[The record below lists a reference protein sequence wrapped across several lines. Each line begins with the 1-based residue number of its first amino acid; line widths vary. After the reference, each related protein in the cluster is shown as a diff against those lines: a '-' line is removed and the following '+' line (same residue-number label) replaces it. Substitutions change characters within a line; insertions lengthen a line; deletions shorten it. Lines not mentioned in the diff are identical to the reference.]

1 MRLYWG
7 SASPFVRKVM
17 VTAHELGVQD
27 SIERLDS
34 AAHPVQRDNRI
45 AAFNPLAK
53 VPAAMTADGIALYDS
68 RVICEYL
75 DAQAGGGLFPAPGPL
90 RWTALRRQA
99 LADGVL
105 DAALLIR
112 YERLARPEA
121 QQSPGWIEAQSAKI
135 ADGLDAMAADLPASG
150 CADIGAI
157 SYGCA
162 LGWLDF
168 RFPDLDWRDGRG
180 GLAAWQAEFDQ
191 RPAMA
196 ATRPF
201 A

>member
-1 MRLYWG
+1 MQLYWG
-7 SASPFVRKVM
+7 SASPYVRKVM
-17 VTAHELGVQD
+17 ATAHELGVQD
-27 SIERLDS
+27 GIVRLDS
-34 AAHPVQRDNRI
+34 AAHPVQRDMRI
-45 AAFNPLAK
+45 AAVNPLAK
-53 VPAAMTADGIALYDS
+53 VPAAMTADGVALYDS

-75 DAQAGGGLFPAPGPL
+75 DAQAGGGVFPMPGPL

-112 YERLARPEA
+112 YERLARPEPQRWPA
-121 QQSPGWIEAQSAKI
+121 WIEAQSAKV
-135 ADGLDAMAADLPASG
+135 ADGLDAMAADLPPPG

-168 RFPDLDWRDGRG
+168 RFPDLDWRDGRD
-180 GLAAWQAEFDQ
+180 GLAEWQADFDR
-191 RPAMA
+191 RPAMV

>member
-1 MRLYWG
+1 MKLYWG
-7 SASPFVRKVM
+7 SASPYVRKVM
-17 VTAHELGVQD
+17 VTAHELGLQD

-34 AAHPVQRDNRI
+34 AAHPVDRDRRI
-45 AAFNPLAK
+45 QTFNPLAK
-53 VPAAMTADGIALYDS
+53 VPAAMTDDGTALYDS

-75 DAQAGGGLFPAPGPL
+75 DATASGGLFPAPGPA

-99 LADGVL
+99 LADGLL

-112 YERLARPEA
+112 YERVARPEGR
-121 QQSPGWIEAQSAKI
+121 QWPGWIAKQGEKI
-135 ADGLDAMAADLPASG
+135 NDALDAMQVDLPEDG
-150 CADIGAI
+150 CHDIGAI

-168 RFPDLDWRDGRG
+168 RFPDIDWRAGRAE
-180 GLAAWQAEFDQ
+180 LDAWQAAFDA

-196 ATRPF
+196 ATRP
-201 A
+201 AA